1 MPITNFRAK
10 CVLDEFVPGGC
21 ATLFA
26 SGDIEFPD
34 AVAGETCKRVTEDP
48 NALDGRSPLAQLGI
62 PASCKYGQALG
73 QANGHYEE
81 TNSASWDLA
90 QVILDSVASLTG
102 DHDPTQV
109 NPAFPGW
116 WKGNLPPGALP

>member
-1 MPITNFRAK
+1 MQAGDRGPERARRP
-10 CVLDEFVPGGC
+10 V
-21 ATLFA
+21 
-26 SGDIEFPD
+26 
-34 AVAGETCKRVTEDP
+34 
-48 NALDGRSPLAQLGI
+48 PLAQLGI